1 MELPSTVKECHDLIQ
16 QLLEENTALRQS
28 GAAFGRL
35 AERLNTALQ
44 EQRRLAR
51 EGRVLRRPAE
61 DRHPEPALAG
71 PDRRNTAGA
80 PRS

>member
-1 MELPSTVKECHDLIQ
+1 MELPSTVEECRDMIH
-16 QLLEENTALRQS
+16 QLLEENAALRQS

-51 EGRVLRRPAE
+51 EGRVLRRSVE
-61 DRHPEPALAG
+61 DRHAEPVMAG
-71 PDRRNTAGA
+71 PDRHNAARA